1 MRKRLGR
8 AGVAVAA
15 VASVAMGFGLAAGAA
30 PAGAATN
37 AAAGSNQLT
46 GVVQQVES
54 LVCLVV
60 DIATGA
66 TPPYGPPGD
75 VCAN

>member
-8 AGVAVAA
+8 AGLAVAA
-15 VASVAMGFGLAAGAA
+15 MASVGMGFGLAAGAA
-30 PAGAATN
+30 PAGAATT
-37 AAAGSNQLT
+37 AAAGNNLT
-46 GVVQQVES
+46 GVIQQVES

-60 DIATGA
+60 DIATGQP
-66 TPPYGPPGD
+66 PPYGPPGD

>member
-1 MRKRLGR
+1 MRKRIGR
-8 AGVAVAA
+8 AGVAIAA
-15 VASVAMGFGLAAGAA
+15 MASVGMGLGLAAGAA
-30 PAGAATN
+30 PAGAATT
-37 AAAGSNQLT
+37 AAAGNDLT

>member
-1 MRKRLGR
+1 MRKRMGR
-8 AGVAVAA
+8 VGVAVAA
-15 VASVAMGFGLAAGAA
+15 VASLATGFGLAAGAA
-30 PAGAATN
+30 PAGATTT
-37 AAAGSNQLT
+37 AAASNPLS

>member
-1 MRKRLGR
+1 M
-8 AGVAVAA
+8 AVAA
-15 VASVAMGFGLAAGAA
+15 VTSLATGFGLAAGAA
-30 PAGAATN
+30 PAGATT
-37 AAAGSNQLT
+37 AAAASNPLS